1 MTYKALIWSV
11 LSYAAPVWFLTV
23 STESIKALQVIQNAA
38 ARIATGC
45 QQKTSIDH
53 LHAETQLLSVEQSLG
68 FLCSQY
74 LASALRPNHPSFTIV
89 SQPRSQTPY
98 KHTLRFRYLPSVS
111 SYLTGGTIDPLE
123 YENIRNDLHH
133 QTVQA
138 AIQSQTPNPILQGI
152 PPIVHPVE
160 KKSSMGIQNSPFSI
174 EIGLL

>member
-11 LSYAAPVWFLTV
+11 LSYAAPVWFPTV
-23 STESIKALQVIQNAA
+23 STESIKALQIIHNSS

-45 QQKTSIDH
+45 HQRASIDH
-53 LHAETQLLSVEQSLG
+53 LHRETQLLRVEQSLG
-68 FLCSQY
+68 LLCSQY
-74 LASALRPNHPSFTIV
+74 LASALRPNHPSFQIV
-89 SQPRSQTPY
+89 SQPTSQTPK
-98 KHTLRFRYLPSVS
+98 KHTLRSRYLPSVS
-111 SYLTGGTIDPLE
+111 PYLTGGTIDPLE

-138 AIQSQTPNPILQGI
+138 AIQSQTPNPILQDI

-160 KKSSMGIQNSPFSI
+160 KNPSTGTQNSPFSI